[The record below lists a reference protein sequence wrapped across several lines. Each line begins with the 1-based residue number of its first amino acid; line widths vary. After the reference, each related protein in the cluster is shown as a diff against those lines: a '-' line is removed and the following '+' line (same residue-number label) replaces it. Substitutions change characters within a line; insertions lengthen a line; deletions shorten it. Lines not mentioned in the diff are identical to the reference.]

1 MHAIKLVEGN
11 KTVNNQTITEL
22 GYKEIRLKE
31 QF

>member
-1 MHAIKLVEGN
+1 MKLVEGN
-11 KTVNNQTITEL
+11 KTVNNQIITEL